1 MQVHAQQFRGILND
15 HPVSK
20 GLFGDFKVGQI
31 YLFEV
36 AVYVDDEIHGNTCN
50 VTIIDETKNI
60 HRSAS
65 FPSAYLKDLFIPFN
79 TPAAKILFGGNGSK
93 FD

>member
-1 MQVHAQQFRGILND
+1 MQAYTKQFRGILND
-15 HPVSK
+15 HPVSE

-36 AVYVDDEIHGNTCN
+36 TVYVDDEIHGDTCN
-50 VTIIDETKNI
+50 VTIIDETRNL